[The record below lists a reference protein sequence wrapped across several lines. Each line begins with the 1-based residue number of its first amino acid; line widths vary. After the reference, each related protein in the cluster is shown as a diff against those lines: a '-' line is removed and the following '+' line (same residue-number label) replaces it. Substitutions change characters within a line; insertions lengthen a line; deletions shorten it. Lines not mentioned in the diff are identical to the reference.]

1 MDIYVDLFLPKGND
15 VCHLKEDLI
24 SWGGESFSQSP
35 KKYSWMDTL
44 KFASPE
50 HSPSY
55 EILLPQNVELDN
67 YSIYSIDDNSIYE
80 WEQDVNKYQ
89 VTNNSLKKFI
99 TDELP
104 NIDSWIAAISF
115 DEDIINNIKKVIFIN
130 NANELIEEI
139 EKAMNWND
147 TNGFIAHKI

>member
-80 WEQDVNKYQ
+80 WEQDVNNHL
-89 VTNNSLKKFI
+89 VSNNYLKKFI

-115 DEDIINNIKKVIFIN
+115 DEDIIDNIKKVIFIN
-130 NANELIEEI
+130 NVNELIEEI

-147 TNGFIAHKI
+147 TNGFIAYKI

>member
-1 MDIYVDLFLPKGND
+1 MDIYIDLFLPKGND
-15 VCHLKEDLI
+15 VCNLKEDLI
-24 SWGGESFSQSP
+24 SWGEESFSQSP

-55 EILLPQNVELDN
+55 EILPPQNIELDN
-67 YSIYSIDDNSIYE
+67 YSKYSINDNSIYE
-80 WEQDVNKYQ
+80 WEQDVNNHL
-89 VTNNSLKKFI
+89 VSNNYLKKFI

-104 NIDSWIAAISF
+104 NIESWIVAISF
-115 DEDIINNIKKVIFIN
+115 DEDIIDNIKKVICIN
-130 NANELIEEI
+130 NVNELIEEM

-147 TNGFIAHKI
+147 TNGFIAYKI